1 MTNRRVYPFRHSEK
15 FIQHMRFFSC
25 CLLLLSFCLK
35 PNSIPACDCD
45 DITVERAVSKS
56 KIIVIAQV
64 VELLDTK
71 RERRLAR
78 YHPRPYES
86 YRVKMKVK
94 QSLKGSLSSYET
106 IEIGSNYSDCVL
118 TYDKR
123 KKYLLFLE
131 KKGRIYV
138 EQVCTKSRAV
148 KGDELLI
155 TEVKKIV
162 KDSLSR
168 ISKTN

>member
-1 MTNRRVYPFRHSEK
+1 
-15 FIQHMRFFSC
+15 MRFLSY
-25 CLLLLSFCLK
+25 CLLLPSFCLK
-35 PNSIPACDCD
+35 LSSVLACNCD

-78 YHPRPYES
+78 YHPRSYES
-86 YRVKMKVK
+86 YRVKIKVK
-94 QSLKGSLSSYET
+94 QSLKGPLSRHEV

-118 TYDKR
+118 TYNKH
-123 KKYLLFLE
+123 KEYLLFLE
-131 KKGRIYV
+131 RRGSIYE

-155 TEVKKIV
+155 TEVKKAV
-162 KDSLSR
+162 KDSL
-168 ISKTN
+168 

>member
-1 MTNRRVYPFRHSEK
+1 MQR
-15 FIQHMRFFSC
+15 MRFLLY

-35 PNSIPACDCD
+35 LSGVQACDCD

-86 YRVKMKVK
+86 YRVKIKVK
-94 QSLKGSLSSYET
+94 QSLKGPLSSHEV
-106 IEIGSNYSDCVL
+106 IEIGSHYSACDL
-118 TYDKR
+118 TYDKH
-123 KKYLLFLE
+123 KQYLLFLE
-131 KKGRIYV
+131 RKGRIYE
-138 EQVCTKSRAV
+138 EQGCTMSRAV
-148 KGDELLI
+148 NGDELLI
-155 TEVKKIV
+155 TEVNKAV
-162 KDSLSR
+162 KDSL
-168 ISKTN
+168 